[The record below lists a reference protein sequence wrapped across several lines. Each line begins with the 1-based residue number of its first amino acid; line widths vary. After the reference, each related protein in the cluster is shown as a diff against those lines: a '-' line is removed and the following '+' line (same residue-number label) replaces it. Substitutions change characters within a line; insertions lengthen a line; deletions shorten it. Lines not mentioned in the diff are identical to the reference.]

1 MSIKEELTKVFEELF
16 DEEHLEL
23 TPETTANDIE
33 AWDSMSHITM
43 LMAVEDH
50 FNIEFEQWEIMNLPN
65 VGALLALIE
74 KKTQRKN

>member
-1 MSIKEELTKVFEELF
+1 MSIKEELTKVFEEVF
-16 DEEHLEL
+16 DEDQLEL

-33 AWDSMSHITM
+33 AWDSMSHVTM

-50 FNIEFEQWEIMNLPN
+50 FNVEFEQWEIMNLPD

-74 KKTQRKN
+74 KKTAKKN